1 MAIKT
6 NKELVQAVNVAI
18 KESGYKKNWIAD
30 QLGISRQALTH
41 FLQKANFSIDDANK
55 ILSIIGYKA
64 SAKVDK
70 NILQKVDKNDWQVK
84 ANMLLYTCK
93 EHRDKE
99 KSQFQT
105 KPGNFKK
112 AVHAFPSTRKV

>member
-6 NKELVQAVNVAI
+6 NQELAQAVNDVI

-55 ILSIIGYKA
+55 ILNIIGYNA
-64 SAKVDK
+64 NAKVDK
-70 NILQKVDKNDWQVK
+70 NILQKIDKN
-84 ANMLLYTCK
+84 T
-93 EHRDKE
+93 
-99 KSQFQT
+99 
-105 KPGNFKK
+105 
-112 AVHAFPSTRKV
+112 

>member
-70 NILQKVDKNDWQVK
+70 NILQKVDKND
-84 ANMLLYTCK
+84 
-93 EHRDKE
+93 
-99 KSQFQT
+99 
-105 KPGNFKK
+105 
-112 AVHAFPSTRKV
+112 

>member
-6 NKELVQAVNVAI
+6 NQELAQAVNEAI
-18 KESGYKKNWIAD
+18 KESGYKKNWIAE

-55 ILSIIGYKA
+55 ILDIIGYKA

-70 NILQKVDKNDWQVK
+70 NILQKVDKN
-84 ANMLLYTCK
+84 N
-93 EHRDKE
+93 
-99 KSQFQT
+99 
-105 KPGNFKK
+105 
-112 AVHAFPSTRKV
+112 